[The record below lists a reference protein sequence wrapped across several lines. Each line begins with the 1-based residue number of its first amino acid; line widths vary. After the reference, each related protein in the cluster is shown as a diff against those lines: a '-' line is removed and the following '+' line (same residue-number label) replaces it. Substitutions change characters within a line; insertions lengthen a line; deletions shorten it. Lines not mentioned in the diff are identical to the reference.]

1 MRPAHASR
9 LLALLLLVG
18 AWGSARTDVGAFGG
32 VSAPR
37 SAASDRGS
45 EPNSLIGTLSTR
57 SPQLPA
63 LTTDDAEMA
72 ARLASARV
80 DQWLEQLWWI
90 TFALTSAAYALVLGT
105 LGVRRLR
112 GAHSRHPAW
121 AVPELPVVA
130 AQGRHVGPHL

>member
-18 AWGSARTDVGAFGG
+18 AWGAVSTDVIAFGE
-32 VSAPR
+32 VT
-37 SAASDRGS
+37 AARAAGDRGG
-45 EPNSLIGTLSTR
+45 EPDSPIEAPSTH
-57 SPQLPA
+57 SPQRPA

-72 ARLASARV
+72 ARVVSARV
-80 DQWLEQLWWI
+80 DQWLEQLWWAA
-90 TFALTSAAYALVLGT
+90 FALTAVAYALVLGT

-121 AVPELPVVA
+121 AVPELPIVA

>member
-1 MRPAHASR
+1 MRPAHAFR

-18 AWGSARTDVGAFGG
+18 AWGSVSADLIAFGG
-32 VSAPR
+32 VT
-37 SAASDRGS
+37 AARAAGDRGG
-45 EPNSLIGTLSTR
+45 ELDSLLGTLSTR
-57 SPQLPA
+57 SPHLPA

-72 ARLASARV
+72 ARHVSARV

-90 TFALTSAAYALVLGT
+90 AFALTSAAYALVLGT

>member
-18 AWGSARTDVGAFGG
+18 AWGSVSTDVGAFGR
-32 VSAPR
+32 VSAPG

-45 EPNSLIGTLSTR
+45 EPDSLIGTLSTR
-57 SPQLPA
+57 SRHLPA

-80 DQWLEQLWWI
+80 DQWLEQLWWAA
-90 TFALTSAAYALVLGT
+90 FALTTMAYALVLGT